1 MKPWFWTVLLVL
13 VLVAM
18 ISGCE
23 REERHFRAERQN
35 AGPNA
40 SAVRQSIN
48 QPGMA
53 LGGYVKPP
61 ADNLSMYDDNAFAV
75 NEGKRLYRWYNCSGC
90 HANGGGGMGPAL
102 MDSEWRYG
110 SDPESLFRTIVQG
123 RPNGM
128 PSFGGH
134 IPDDQVWKI
143 VAYVRAMGG
152 GVRTDVAP
160 SRGDSLYPGK
170 PENFRSPQPAIQKGA
185 SKAEQALEVR

>member
-1 MKPWFWTVLLVL
+1 MRTAIVIALLTAAAL
-13 VLVAM
+13 A
-18 ISGCE
+18 GCE
-23 REERHFRAERQN
+23 REERHFQAERQN
-35 AGPNA
+35 TGPNE
-40 SAVRQSIN
+40 SAVRNSVN

-61 ADNLSMYDDNAFAV
+61 ADNVSMYDDNAFAV

-90 HANGGGGMGPAL
+90 HANGGGNIGPAL
-102 MDSEWRYG
+102 MDSAWIYG
-110 SDPESLFRTIVQG
+110 SDPASIYASIVQG

-134 IPDDQVWKI
+134 IPEDQVWRI

-160 SRGDSLYPGK
+160 SRGDTLYPGK
-170 PENFRSPQPAIQKGA
+170 PENFRSPQPAIQKGD
-185 SKAEQALEVR
+185 SRAEQSLEVR

>member
-1 MKPWFWTVLLVL
+1 MKALLL
-13 VLVAM
+13 LLLPLALA
-18 ISGCE
+18 SCE
-23 REERHFRAERQN
+23 REERHFRAEREN
-35 AGPNA
+35 TGPNE
-40 SAVRQSIN
+40 SAVRNSIN

-61 ADNLSMYDDNAFAV
+61 ADNVSMYDDNAFAI

-110 SDPESLFRTIVQG
+110 SDPASLYASITQG

-143 VAYVRAMGG
+143 VAYVRSMGG
-152 GVRTDVAP
+152 GVRGDVAP
-160 SRGDSLYPGK
+160 SRGDALYPGK
-170 PENFRSPQPAIQKGA
+170 PENFRSPQPAIQKGR
-185 SKAEQALEVR
+185 STSEQSMEAR

>member
-1 MKPWFWTVLLVL
+1 MKRSTWVLLLLLVL
-13 VLVAM
+13 LAA
-18 ISGCE
+18 CE
-23 REERHFRAERQN
+23 REERHFSAERN
-35 AGPNA
+35 NTGPNE
-40 SAVRQSIN
+40 SLDRQSLN

-53 LGGYVKPP
+53 LGGRVKP
-61 ADNLSMYDDNAFAV
+61 AAANLSMYDDNAYAV

-90 HANGGGGMGPAL
+90 HANGGGGMGPPL

-110 SDPESLFRTIVQG
+110 SDPDSLYRTIVQG

-143 VAYVRAMGG
+143 VAYVRSIGG
-152 GVRTDVAP
+152 GLRTDVAP
-160 SRGDSLYPGK
+160 SRNDSLYPGK
-170 PENFRSPQPAIQKGA
+170 PENFRSPQPAIQKGE